1 MKERIRENTV
11 KLLFQTLAM
20 ALVCV
25 SGTALA
31 KDRLPE
37 GYSAWHNED
46 PCDAECREGDRPVTH
61 MVRDIWLYRRGDQLC
76 GFVMMAYAPRG
87 KVASGRIAGKLR
99 KDGKFLFNFTDDW
112 SHSGSLG
119 LAELDVQRGKLRVK
133 QLELTD
139 GYLDFDDQSDSYK
152 KVTDKFNFG
161 TRSMV
166 GRELRSCQ
174 KKIDHVIDFLKD
186 EK

>member
-1 MKERIRENTV
+1 MKACSTGNVV
-11 KLLFQTLAM
+11 KLLIQTLGM

-25 SGTALA
+25 CGTALA
-31 KDRLPE
+31 KGRLQE
-37 GYSAWHNED
+37 GYSAWHYED
-46 PCDAECREGDRPVTH
+46 PCDTQCQEGDRPVTH

-76 GFVMMAYAPRG
+76 GFVMIAYAPRG

-112 SHSGSLG
+112 GHDGNFG
-119 LAELDVQRGKLRVK
+119 LAELDVQRGKLRVR
-133 QLELTD
+133 QLEGTD
-139 GYLDFDDQSDSYK
+139 GYMGFGDESDRYK
-152 KVTDKFNFG
+152 KVTDEFNFD
-161 TRSMV
+161 TQSMV
-166 GRELRSCQ
+166 GREIRSCQ

>member
-1 MKERIRENTV
+1 M
-11 KLLFQTLAM
+11 KLLIQTLGM

-25 SGTALA
+25 CGTALA
-31 KDRLPE
+31 KSRLQE
-37 GYSAWHNED
+37 GYSAWHYED
-46 PCDAECREGDRPVTH
+46 PCDTQCQEGDRPVTH

-76 GFVMMAYAPRG
+76 GFVMIAYAPRG

-99 KDGKFLFNFTDDW
+99 KDGKILFNFTDDW
-112 SHSGSLG
+112 GHDGNFG
-119 LAELDVQRGKLRVK
+119 LAELDVQNGKLRVK
-133 QLELTD
+133 QLEGTD
-139 GYLDFDDQSDSYK
+139 GYMGFGDESDRYK
-152 KVTDKFNFG
+152 KVTDEFNFD

-174 KKIDHVIDFLKD
+174 KKINHAIDFLKD

>member
-1 MKERIRENTV
+1 MKARSRENAV
-11 KLLFQTLAM
+11 KLLIQTLGM

-31 KDRLPE
+31 KDKLRQ

-46 PCDAECREGDRPVTH
+46 PCDAQCREGDRPVTH

-87 KVASGRIAGKLR
+87 KVASGRIAGKLK

-112 SHSGSLG
+112 SHDGNFG
-119 LAELDVQRGKLRVK
+119 LAELDIQHGTLRVR
-133 QLELTD
+133 QLEGTNGYMGFGD
-139 GYLDFDDQSDSYK
+139 GSERYK
-152 KVTDKFNFG
+152 KVADKFNFG
-161 TRSMV
+161 TQSMV

-174 KKIDHVIDFLKD
+174 KKIDHVIDFLKT
-186 EK
+186 EE

>member
-1 MKERIRENTV
+1 MKAHSRGGAV
-11 KLLFQTLAM
+11 KLLFHTLGM

-31 KDRLPE
+31 KSKLQE

-46 PCDAECREGDRPVTH
+46 PCDAQCREGDRPVTH

-76 GFVMMAYAPRG
+76 GFVMIAYAPRG

-112 SHSGSLG
+112 SHNGNFG
-119 LAELDVQRGKLRVK
+119 LAELDVQRGKLRVR
-133 QLELTD
+133 QLEATD
-139 GYLDFDDQSDSYK
+139 GYMGFDDESDRYK
-152 KVTDKFNFG
+152 NVRDEFSFG
-161 TRSMV
+161 TQSMV
-166 GRELRSCQ
+166 GREIRSCQ

>member
-1 MKERIRENTV
+1 MKARSRENTV

-20 ALVCV
+20 ALLCV
-25 SGTALA
+25 SETALA
-31 KDRLPE
+31 KGKLPE

-46 PCDAECREGDRPVTH
+46 PCDAQCREGDRPVTH

-99 KDGKFLFNFTDDW
+99 KDGKFLFNYTDDW
-112 SHSGSLG
+112 SHNGNFG
-119 LAELDVQRGKLRVK
+119 LAELDIQHGALRVR
-133 QLELTD
+133 QLEGTD
-139 GYLDFDDQSDSYK
+139 GYMGFSNDSDRYK
-152 KVTDKFNFG
+152 KVADKFNFA
-161 TRSMV
+161 TQSMV

-174 KKIDHVIDFLKD
+174 KTIDHVIDFLKT
-186 EK
+186 EE